1 MRLGTIGWIVA
12 VAVVLFFFAAP
23 LYWMV
28 TMAFKPEVYWAFS
41 PPPMFPPQT
50 TSLNFYRGLFVMGG
64 VKGILDS
71 LFIATTNSLISLFF
85 GTLAGYGLSRYLPRS
100 KNLSFFILSQRM
112 LPAVAF
118 AVPFYL
124 LYRSIHL
131 YDSYLGIILVD
142 LTFNLPLAVWMMKN
156 FLDEI
161 PRELDESAQVDG
173 ASIFRTLRS
182 VVVPTALPGIV
193 GTGLLLFMFSWNE
206 FVLNLFLTIVN
217 VTPLPTLIPKFTGS
231 HNILYGDVSAV
242 ALVASIPI
250 IIVVIVLQKQLVRA
264 LTFGGVK

>member
-1 MRLGTIGWIVA
+1 MRLWTIGWLVA
-12 VAVVLFFFAAP
+12 AVMVLIFFVGP

-41 PPPMFPPQT
+41 PPPLFPPVT
-50 TSLNFYRGLFVMGG
+50 TSLNFYRGLLVMGG
-64 VKGILDS
+64 LKGILDS
-71 LFIATTNSLISLFF
+71 LLIATSNSLISLFF
-85 GTLAGYGLSRYLPRS
+85 GLLAGYGLSRYLPRS

-173 ASIFRTLRS
+173 ASLFRTLRS
-182 VVVPTALPGIV
+182 VVVPAALPGIV

-242 ALVASIPI
+242 ALVASIPV
-250 IIVVIVLQKQLVRA
+250 IIVVIALQKQLVRA